1 MNHKVL
7 GIRLGAIV
15 AALLAVPVVVG
26 AQSDDEQEGQGGEVR
41 EISPP
46 RLNLRRQDVD
56 LENGRVAYSISRVA
70 VRATIEI
77 RGMQRDLVHSQ
88 EIELDGVRAGAR
100 IEVTWPVPSEPVA
113 LIEVTTWDA
122 DGASVTFKI
131 WPFRVEIP
139 HVDVVFETNKWEIRD
154 AEQEKLDEAWVKIEQ
169 AFRDYGDWIEAG
181 LYIAGF
187 TDTVGQPGDNQT
199 LAEHRAQ
206 AIAEYFVAK
215 AGDLE
220 FPIHV
225 RGYGE
230 HCLAQETGD
239 GVDCEANR
247 RAAYVLAVDP
257 PAMCASEGSGGWRR
271 LR

>member
-1 MNHKVL
+1 MNHKAI

-26 AQSDDEQEGQGGEVR
+26 AQSEDEQQGQGEVR
-41 EISPP
+41 EITPP

-56 LENGRVAYSISRVA
+56 LDNGHVAYSISRVA

-77 RGMQRDLVHSQ
+77 RGMQRDLVYSQ
-88 EIELDGVRAGAR
+88 EIALDNVRAGSR
-100 IEVTWPVPSEPVA
+100 IEVTWPVPSDPVA
-113 LIEVTTWDA
+113 LIEVTTYDE
-122 DGASVTFKI
+122 DSASVTFKI

-154 AEQEKLDEAWVKIEQ
+154 TEKEKLDEAWVKIEQ

-199 LAEHRAQ
+199 LAEHRAE
-206 AIAEYFVAK
+206 AIAQYFVAK

-239 GVDCEANR
+239 SVDCEANR